1 MVLAGLGWLVCLC
14 YLDDLVVHARTM
26 REHLE
31 RLELVL
37 ERIHGAGLTIKLV
50 KCHFAERKLRVL
62 GHIVS
67 DQGLSVDP
75 EKVKAITEFKPPR
88 EDMKKAAKIK
98 LVQSYVGMVN
108 YYRAYVENFAILAR
122 PLTELTK
129 KNATFC
135 RGPAESQSFE
145 DLRNAMLAATTD
157 EACEQVGTEWLIQ
170 QSKELKAAG
179 VPVIHYYTLG
189 KPRVIKD
196 VVSAIF

>member
-135 RGPAESQSFE
+135 WGPAESQSFE
-145 DLRNAMLAATTD
+145 DLRNAMLTAVTLAHPHYD
-157 EACEQVGTEWLIQ
+157 APMEVYPDACTYGIGAVL
-170 QSKELKAAG
+170 SKRIDG
-179 VPVIHYYTLG
+179 VERPIAYASRLL
-189 KPRVIKD
+189 
-196 VVSAIF
+196 S